1 VSQQLVMNMSRDK
14 EGMMALDKAGLMMIA
29 RGGQMGLAAVTRVV
43 DLIVNSGVAGSGEP
57 LFAPLRAA
65 LIRRA
70 C

>member
-1 VSQQLVMNMSRDK
+1 
-14 EGMMALDKAGLMMIA
+14 
-29 RGGQMGLAAVTRVV
+29 MGLAAVTRVV

>member
-1 VSQQLVMNMSRDK
+1 MPRLMVDTRGPSAHGLDPRDP
-14 EGMMALDKAGLMMIA
+14 
-29 RGGQMGLAAVTRVV
+29 
-43 DLIVNSGVAGSGEP
+43 GVAGSGKP